1 MDKGESILDIL
12 AINTGVIKNLTQGY
26 LNSLLTSKRKFA
38 EFQREGMEIEYYI
51 AKLLGEEQWEED
63 ELQDLL
69 FEGLLYGK
77 HRNVNIYQI
86 RNCHNLKSIE
96 KWITNICSP
105 YGIEDIPY
113 KKLITLRINR
123 ERKEDLVGIDT
134 VEDIEGNLIRVRL
147 IFGRQVQVVSSGE
160 LVDKYMFIPIEIDF
174 VRKILIVKS
183 KPMNYIVNEE
193 DKPEKLMEY
202 FSNIVIHNMGV
213 QLEEFS
219 ENHRYALYNM
229 CKCMVSDLFTIIPHQ
244 IYGNEIKSKISEFE
258 TSILQILNLQGLEE
272 KKQYNNVF
280 DIEKA
285 IVKVL
290 EHIALADFL
299 FDRGIDEIFSMG
311 INHIITY
318 LKFNDGTNV
327 NATVRGE
334 NYKKCI
340 FSSEAFMGLR
350 SSIENVKSI
359 VEMQIA
365 YKKRKAT
372 VRVKYNASNYEY
384 LNMHF
389 YSEYE
394 MEELD
399 NAWERYKYYERN
411 SFEEVTAVRSRNEQA
426 AIGEH

>member
-1 MDKGESILDIL
+1 MDTL

-26 LNSLLTSKRKFA
+26 LNGLLTSKRKFA

-51 AKLLGEEQWEED
+51 AKLLREELWQED

-77 HRNVNIYQI
+77 HREVNIYQI
-86 RNCHNLKSIE
+86 RNCHNLRSIE
-96 KWITNICSP
+96 KWITNICSL

-113 KKLITLRINR
+113 KKLITLRTNR
-123 ERKEDLVGIDT
+123 EQKENLVGIDT
-134 VEDIEGNLIRVRL
+134 VEDIEGDLIKVRL
-147 IFGRQVQVVSSGE
+147 IFCRQIQAVNSGE
-160 LVDKYMFIPIEIDF
+160 LVDKYMFIPIEVDF
-174 VRKILIVKS
+174 LRKILIVKA
-183 KPMNYIVNEE
+183 KPMNHIVNEE
-193 DKPEKLMEY
+193 DKPEKLMDY

-213 QLEEFS
+213 QIEGFS

-229 CKCMVSDLFTIIPHQ
+229 CKCMVTELFTIIPHQ
-244 IYGNEIKSKISEFE
+244 IYGDEIKGKINEFE
-258 TSILQILNLQGLEE
+258 LGILQILNIEDFE
-272 KKQYNNVF
+272 VKKQYNNVF

-299 FDRGIDEIFSMG
+299 FDRDISEIFDMG

-327 NATVRGE
+327 NATVKGE

-365 YKKRKAT
+365 YKKRKST
-372 VRVKYNASNYEY
+372 VRVKYNASNYSY

-389 YSEYE
+389 YSEFE

-411 SFEEVTAVRSRNEQA
+411 SFKEVTAVHTRNEQS
-426 AIGEH
+426 AIG